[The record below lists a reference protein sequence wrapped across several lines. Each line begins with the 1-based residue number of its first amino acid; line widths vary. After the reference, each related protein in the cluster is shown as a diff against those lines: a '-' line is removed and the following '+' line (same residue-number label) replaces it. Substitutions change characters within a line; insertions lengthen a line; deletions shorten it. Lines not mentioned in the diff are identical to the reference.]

1 MDLNAIKFN
10 VETSALDASIKK
22 IDEVATALG
31 NMSSKVKEATTVKQN
46 AAKADK
52 EAIDNATALAKL
64 KEQEAKATEAAAKA
78 SAAEAKAKEAQSNST
93 KKVVEASES
102 QAKAADKVT
111 EALSGTDRILA
122 KQALSMQILRGEII
136 NTADGV
142 TYLGN
147 GFTKSQSS
155 MLANL
160 QLLGATGKEMQTL
173 ARSFEDYNRITGLN
187 TFDKSASGISKLKK
201 ELAELNQIN
210 SISASGMSL
219 TRDEIVN
226 YMRDSERLVQQQKS
240 EGHSAEWL
248 AQEQAALKAAY
259 MTTATELNRL
269 RAESKQMED
278 QAKREAQAKIKA
290 AQDVSKAQ
298 AFVNKEMERA
308 NAAYLA
314 AVGDDK
320 LNVSTSNRLLKM
332 EQALKAT
339 GMSAQQAEAQLDQYK
354 RTLTAVQKASSD
366 RAVDTISRA
375 LGPQITDITVG
386 LATGQSLMNVLLQQ
400 GGQLRD
406 QMSLAGVAADQM
418 GTAIRKAGSEMASSV
433 WATGKGVIGGI
444 AGAFLDLGHSAGE
457 SVATGI
463 VSFQKFIA
471 SLVLTE
477 DAYANYTRATDSAF
491 SRTGQFLNF
500 MQNSRG
506 VATLFA
512 GGIAV
517 LATTLVSLGVAF
529 VKATIE
535 SDNLVKTLSLNSAAL
550 GLNAST
556 AYSLAA
562 SYKDL
567 DVTVTSSIEAL
578 SEMAKTGSFTKTQ
591 VDTLVPSIVRLN
603 EAAGEDMQ
611 VTVARFKE
619 LGKDPVKALFDLQAA
634 LGTVPPEMIK
644 AAIEAERMGDAM
656 KAMEIATKAAAVGAE
671 SAAQNIKLYY
681 SPLGSLFNTL
691 KEGAGKMWDAILN
704 VGRGKSAQQVVQDAT
719 QTILNLEKDILKA
732 QGMKSSIVFDQQGYI
747 SSLQRRM
754 DEQRKLIADAYPQ
767 LVKDAV
773 NAEEKA
779 ANAVEAQRME
789 LVRKMYSPADAL
801 KAKAKSLTMS
811 EYIKEAWTLAD
822 PKGEARKASTATKEF
837 LEAMDA
843 KFRKEWED
851 IQNKGSSKS
860 SGGSSRKP
868 QAPGLFD
875 IGLET
880 GKASNALSEVK
891 KFYDAQSSIL
901 ENSYKSNEISLGSY
915 LSQELTL
922 IENQANKKREIQ
934 ANLIEQLNLQEQSDL
949 SKLEKW
955 KSTLTETEDKKRAE
969 KMITDT
975 KDRYQKARESAQ
987 SSIIGLVDDTKNA
1000 VAKAMQELVKLSQD
1014 SAKLFEDFR
1023 RGITERE
1030 EARKL
1035 EIEDARLSIN
1045 LSGEQLAAEKA
1056 RVAEMRNVSKQ
1067 IIQQEG
1073 YISKLK
1079 TAYEE
1084 LTAAGRMDEASQ
1096 AFKDWQAA
1104 QQRLADMKTESET
1117 AAGKAAVD
1125 AVTKYQL
1132 EEYAKLK
1139 DGIADALTT
1148 ALFEGGKAGS
1158 KKLRE
1163 VLIAELRKPITVVVN
1178 AVANVITGGIT
1189 SSVNTLLA
1197 GVNSGGGILSFLS
1210 SIKDAAGVLTG
1221 SAGVAAVSG
1230 LGTAASFLGNAT
1242 GSSTLANFAVGV
1254 KGGYLAPGL
1263 AGPTT
1268 VGAGGATGAGASTS
1282 QFLGPAASIVAG
1294 IFGGQSLGRM
1304 VSGGYSAFGGAS
1316 GSSAVNTGQGAGTAL
1331 GAILGGPI
1339 GAAIGALLG
1348 GIGGGLVNRL
1358 FGRKLSKAGIEGTF
1372 SGESFT
1378 GNRYEFYEGGMFRS
1392 DKTKRKPLDQETKNA
1407 LSASFAGLKANLK
1420 ATSDWFGNEA
1430 ASVLIENYTKKIKLN
1445 FKGKSQEEINKML
1458 EDTFGAMSEDMAKYI
1473 LAETIKTEQV
1483 VKKSFGRVVSTT
1495 EKITA
1500 VNWDRFSK
1508 EGETAVQTLD
1518 RLQTS
1523 LLGVNQILD
1532 TLGMEL
1538 LDISVESGAL
1548 SSSLADIFGG
1558 MDKLQSATANYYEKF
1573 YSEEEKL
1580 ATATRQLTETFTSM
1594 GLTLPATREAFK
1606 DLVAAQDLTT
1616 ASGQLTFAALIGLSD
1631 VFYEITNPLEEATQK
1646 MKEFTNSILEY
1657 INSLSMSEGNASQ
1670 NYAYAQ
1676 AMFGQ
1681 QLLLAKAG
1689 DTTAMEN
1696 ITSYSDKLIEL
1707 AKSNAGSALEFE
1719 TILGSIKAELLGLV
1733 TTAPAGSV
1741 LTSGLTPSALSASPV
1756 VNTAS
1761 QIAEQTATTQTLL
1774 ADILTKLT
1782 EMQAEDRAEGVQNV
1796 VNLNSIAKVVKRID
1810 NGDSIRTFAVTV

>member
-22 IDEVATALG
+22 IDEVANALG

-64 KEQEAKATEAAAKA
+64 KQEEAKATEAAAKA

-102 QAKAADKVT
+102 QVKAADKVT

-160 QLLGATGKEMQTL
+160 QMLGATGKEMQTL

-201 ELAELNQIN
+201 ELTELNQIN

-339 GMSAQQAEAQLDQYK
+339 GMSAQQAEAQLAQYK

-386 LATGQSLMNVLLQQ
+386 LATGQSLMTVLLQQ

-406 QMSLAGVAADQM
+406 QMALAGVAADQM
-418 GTAIRKAGSEMASSV
+418 GVAIRKAGSEMVSSV

-444 AGAFLDLGHSAGE
+444 AGAFLDLGRSAG
-457 SVATGI
+457 VAYAQSLSGA
-463 VSFQKFIA
+463 QKFITSMFLSQA
-471 SLVLTE
+471 AAE
-477 DAYANYTRATDSAF
+477 NYAKGLDSAF
-491 SRTGQFLNF
+491 SKTGRFINF
-500 MQNSRG
+500 MENSKAA
-506 VATLFA
+506 ATVFA

-517 LATTLVSLGVAF
+517 LATALVSLGVAF
-529 VKATIE
+529 FKADSILTDMNK
-535 SDNLVKTLSLNSAAL
+535 SLVLNGAAL
-550 GLNAST
+550 GLSKDAAIGLAT
-556 AYSLAA
+556 SLN
-562 SYKDL
+562 SMG
-567 DVTVTSSIEAL
+567 IETMKGVAVL
-578 SEMAKTGSFTKTQ
+578 SEMSAQGGIMITQ
-591 VDTLVPSIVRLN
+591 FRDVASSVESLGVVFSTTIKEIVKQYADL
-603 EAAGEDMQ
+603 A
-611 VTVARFKE
+611 
-619 LGKDPVKALFDLQAA
+619 KDPVAA
-634 LGTVPPEMIK
+634 LIRLQKETGLVNSEIITQ
-644 AAIEAERMGDAM
+644 IE
-656 KAMEIATKAAAVGAE
+656 
-671 SAAQNIKLYY
+671 L
-681 SPLGSLFNTL
+681 L
-691 KEGAGKMWDAILN
+691 K
-704 VGRGKSAQQVVQDAT
+704 QQGQGMRAT
-719 QTILNLEKDILKA
+719 QLA
-732 QGMKSSIVFDQQGYI
+732 S
-747 SSLQRRM
+747 
-754 DEQRKLIADAYPQ
+754 
-767 LVKDAV
+767 
-773 NAEEKA
+773 EEMA
-779 ANAVEAQRME
+779 RVH
-789 LVRKMYSPADAL
+789 
-801 KAKAKSLTMS
+801 
-811 EYIKEAWTLAD
+811 
-822 PKGEARKASTATKEF
+822 RKASLQALDDLSIWSKSVLGLKWAYDKLGDSILGLMAGKPLADQFMEADKEVNRLVKEGYTIESYQLRDALAKRNKLAKDFGEQRAKDEKRQQESRVAGYKETASEIAKGANAALVQEAMKGMSFTDYLEKAWELKIPDARAREWARSNGNTFELFSKATK
-837 LEAMDA
+837 LEYDKMLE
-843 KFRKEWED
+843 K
-851 IQNKGSSKS
+851 NKGSK
-860 SGGSSRKP
+860 GRAP

-901 ENSYKSNEISLGSY
+901 ENSYKANEISLGSY

-955 KSTLTETEDKKRAE
+955 KSTLAETEDKKRAE
-969 KMITDT
+969 KMISDT
-975 KDRYQKARESAQ
+975 KDKYQKARESAQ

-1035 EIEDARLSIN
+1035 ELEDTRLSIN

-1163 VLIAELRKPITVVVN
+1163 VLIAELRKPITIVVN

-1197 GVNSGGGILSFLS
+1197 GVNSGGGTLSFLS

-1282 QFLGPAASIVAG
+1282 QFLGPTASIVAG

-1316 GSSAVNTGQGAGTAL
+1316 GSSAVNTGQVAGTAL

-1339 GAAIGALLG
+1339 GAGIGALLG

-1358 FGRKLSKAGIEGTF
+1358 LGKKLSKAGIEGTF

-1378 GNRYEFYEGGMFRS
+1378 GNRYEYYEGGLFSS
-1392 DKTKRKPLDQETKNA
+1392 DETKRKPLDQETKNA
-1407 LSASFAGLKANLK
+1407 LSATFAGLKASMK

-1430 ASVLIENYTKKIKLN
+1430 ASTAIDNYTKKIKLN

-1473 LAETIKTEQV
+1473 LAESIKTEQV
-1483 VKKSFGRVVSTT
+1483 VKKRFGRIISTT
-1495 EKITA
+1495 EKVTA

-1558 MDKLQSATANYYEKF
+1558 MDKLQNATANYYEKF

-1580 ATATRQLTETFTSM
+1580 ATATRQLTETFNSM

-1676 AMFGQ
+1676 AVFGQ

-1689 DTTAMEN
+1689 DETAMEN
-1696 ITSYSDKLIEL
+1696 ITSYSDNLIEL

>member
-10 VETSALDASIKK
+10 VKTEELQRA
-22 IDEVATALG
+22 IDEIDDVATALG
-31 NMSSKVKEATTVKQN
+31 NMSSKVKEATKTKQD

-52 EAIDNATALAKL
+52 EAIANATALAKL
-64 KEQEAKATEAAAKA
+64 KQEEAKAISLAAKA
-78 SAAEAKAKEAQSNST
+78 SADEAKAKEAQSNST

-102 QAKAADKVT
+102 QVKAADKVT

-122 KQALSMQILRGEII
+122 KQALSMQILRGEIVS
-136 NTADGV
+136 TSDGV
-142 TYLGN
+142 VSLGN

-226 YMRDSERLVQQQKS
+226 YMRDSERLVQKQKS

-339 GMSAQQAEAQLDQYK
+339 GMSAQQAEAQLAQYK
-354 RTLTAVQKASSD
+354 RTLAAVQKASSD

-386 LATGQSLMNVLLQQ
+386 LATGQSLMTVLLQQ

-406 QMSLAGVAADQM
+406 QMALAGVAADQM
-418 GTAIRKAGSEMASSV
+418 GVAIRKAGSEMVSSV

-444 AGAFLDLGHSAGE
+444 AGAFLDLGRSAG
-457 SVATGI
+457 VAFAQSLSGA
-463 VSFQKFIA
+463 QKFVTSMFLSQA
-471 SLVLTE
+471 AAE
-477 DAYANYTRATDSAF
+477 NYAKGLDSAF
-491 SRTGQFLNF
+491 SKTGRFINF
-500 MQNSRG
+500 MENSKAA
-506 VATLFA
+506 ATVFA

-517 LATTLVSLGVAF
+517 LATTLISLGVAF
-529 VKATIE
+529 VKASNE

-567 DVTVTSSIEAL
+567 GVTVTSSIEAL
-578 SEMAKTGSFTKTQ
+578 SEMAKTGSFTRTQ
-591 VDTLVPSIVRLN
+591 IDILTPSIVRLN
-603 EAAGEDMQ
+603 KAAGEDMQ
-611 VTVARFKE
+611 TTVARFKE

-656 KAMEIATKAAAVGAE
+656 KAMEIATQAADVAAE
-671 SAAQNIKLYY
+671 RAAQNIKLYY

-719 QTILNLEKDILKA
+719 QSILNLEKDILKA
-732 QGMKSSIVFDQQGYI
+732 QGMKSSIVFDKQGYI
-747 SSLQRRM
+747 SSLQRQM
-754 DEQRKLIADAYPQ
+754 DEQRKKIADAYPQ

-773 NAEEKA
+773 TAEENA

-789 LVRKMYSPADAL
+789 LVRRMYSPADAL
-801 KAKAKSLTMS
+801 KAKAKGLTMN
-811 EYIKEAWTLAD
+811 EYIEQAWTLAD

-851 IQNKGSSKS
+851 IQNKGASKL

-880 GKASNALSEVK
+880 GRASNALSEVK

-901 ENSYKSNEISLGSY
+901 ENSYKANEISLGSY

-934 ANLIEQLNLQEQSDL
+934 ANLIEQLDLQEQSEL

-1030 EARKL
+1030 ESRRL
-1035 EIEDARLSIN
+1035 EIEDARLSSN

-1067 IIQQEG
+1067 IIEQADLVAKLEEAYARMTLEG
-1073 YISKLK
+1073 
-1079 TAYEE
+1079 
-1084 LTAAGRMDEASQ
+1084 RFDESSE
-1096 AFKDWQAA
+1096 AFKAWQAA
-1104 QQRLADMKTESET
+1104 IKRKTQMETDAKLAGD
-1117 AAGKAAVD
+1117 KAAID
-1125 AVTKYQL
+1125 GSMKYQL
-1132 EEYAKLK
+1132 EQYAKLK

-1163 VLIAELRKPITVVVN
+1163 VLMAELRKPIAVVINV
-1178 AVANVITGGIT
+1178 VANVITGEISSLLGI
-1189 SSVNTLLA
+1189 SGASASGIAGNAGSLLSGA
-1197 GVNSGGGILSFLS
+1197 SGLKSIYDAISGGFGAM
-1210 SIKDAAGVLTG
+1210 AANVG
-1221 SAGVAAVSG
+1221 
-1230 LGTAASFLGNAT
+1230 
-1242 GSSTLANFAVGV
+1242 STLASFGMKFGSAALQSFGEGVAMSGTGIGPGGVPISAGSGVG
-1254 KGGYLAPGL
+1254 GL
-1263 AGPTT
+1263 S
-1268 VGAGGATGAGASTS
+1268 GASQAGYYAGS
-1282 QFLGPAASIVAG
+1282 AAMIAAG
-1294 IFGGQSLGRM
+1294 IFGGQSLGRLA
-1304 VSGGYSAFGGAS
+1304 SNGYSAWGGAS
-1316 GSSAVNTGQGAGTAL
+1316 GSSAINTGQAAGTAI

-1339 GAAIGALLG
+1339 GAGIGAL
-1348 GIGGGLVNRL
+1348 IGGLAGGLTNSL
-1358 FGRKLSKAGIEGTF
+1358 FGRKLTQSGIEGTF
-1372 SGESFT
+1372 SGESFS
-1378 GNRYEFYEGGMFRS
+1378 GNRYEFLKGGTFRS
-1392 DKTKRKPLDQETKNA
+1392 NKTKRYALDSETTSS
-1407 LSASFAGLKANLK
+1407 LSNSFNILKDQYVGLASWFKTETVSAVEGYSKYIKINL
-1420 ATSDWFGNEA
+1420 
-1430 ASVLIENYTKKIKLN
+1430 
-1445 FKGKSQEEINKML
+1445 KGKSQEQIDQIFTDLFNGM
-1458 EDTFGAMSEDMAKYI
+1458 AEDMAKLV
-1473 LAETIKTEQV
+1473 LAGT
-1483 VKKSFGRVVSTT
+1483 
-1495 EKITA
+1495 
-1500 VNWDRFSK
+1500 NFSK
-1508 EGETAVQTLD
+1508 KGETAVQTLD
-1518 RLQTS
+1518 RLKTN
-1523 LLGVNQILD
+1523 LLGVNQVLD
-1532 TLGMEL
+1532 TLGMTL
-1538 LDISVESGAL
+1538 FDISLLSGDMTSA
-1548 SSSLADIFGG
+1548 LADSFGG
-1558 MDKLQSATANYYEKF
+1558 LDKLQSATANYYEKF

-1580 ATATRQLTETFTSM
+1580 ATATRQLTSTFAAM
-1594 GLTLPATREAFK
+1594 GLTLPATRDAFK

-1616 ASGQLTFAALIGLSD
+1616 AAGQLTFTALIGLSD

-1676 AMFGQ
+1676 AVFGQ

-1689 DTTAMEN
+1689 DETAMEN

-1719 TILGSIKAELLGLV
+1719 TILGSIKAELLGLA

-1756 VNTAS
+1756 VSTAS
-1761 QIAEQTATTQTLL
+1761 QIAEQTVTTQTLL
-1774 ADILTKLT
+1774 ANILTKLT

>member
-64 KEQEAKATEAAAKA
+64 KQEEAKATEAAAKA

-122 KQALSMQILRGEII
+122 KQALSMQILRGEIVS
-136 NTADGV
+136 TSDGV
-142 TYLGN
+142 VSLGN

-339 GMSAQQAEAQLDQYK
+339 GMSAQQAEAQLAQYK

-386 LATGQSLMNVLLQQ
+386 LATGQSLMTVLLQQ

-406 QMSLAGVAADQM
+406 QMALAGVAADQM
-418 GTAIRKAGSEMASSV
+418 GVAIRKAGSEMVSSV

-444 AGAFLDLGHSAGE
+444 AGAFLDLGRSAGT
-457 SVATGI
+457 SLSTGI
-463 VSFQKFIA
+463 VNLQKFIA

-477 DAYANYTRATDSAF
+477 AAYANYSKATDSAF
-491 SRTGQFLNF
+491 SKTGRFLDF
-500 MQNSRG
+500 MQNSKA
-506 VATLFA
+506 VASVFA
-512 GGIAV
+512 GGIAIAATSV
-517 LATTLVSLGVAF
+517 IALAVAF
-529 VKATIE
+529 VKASNE

-562 SYKDL
+562 SYKNL
-567 DVTVTSSIEAL
+567 GVSVTSGIEAL

-591 VDTLVPSIVRLN
+591 IDTLVPSIVRLN
-603 EAAGEDMQ
+603 KAAGEDMQ

-656 KAMEIATKAAAVGAE
+656 KAMEIATQAADVAAE
-671 SAAQNIKLYY
+671 RAAQNIKLYY

-719 QTILNLEKDILKA
+719 QKILNLEKDILKA
-732 QGMKSSIVFDQQGYI
+732 QGMESNLVFDKQGYI

-789 LVRKMYSPADAL
+789 LVRRMYSPADAL
-801 KAKAKSLTMS
+801 KAKAKGLTMS
-811 EYIKEAWTLAD
+811 EYIKEAWILAD

-860 SGGSSRKP
+860 SGGSARKP
-868 QAPGLFD
+868 VAPGLFD
-875 IGLET
+875 LSSLKSQT
-880 GKASNALSEVK
+880 DNALS
-891 KFYDAQSSIL
+891 IL
-901 ENSYKSNEISLGSY
+901 KGYSDSQTSMYENSYKSGEISLG
-915 LSQELTL
+915 EF
-922 IENQANKKREIQ
+922 
-934 ANLIEQLNLQEQSDL
+934 L
-949 SKLEKW
+949 SKELAMIEYQASAKEALLNAQILELNAKEKESVQALENW
-955 KSTLTETEDKKRAE
+955 KSSLTDAEDKKRAQNQIDQTTATYK
-969 KMITDT
+969 KMRETA
-975 KDRYQKARESAQ
+975 KAE
-987 SSIIGLVDDTKNA
+987 IIGIADDTKNA

-1035 EIEDARLSIN
+1035 ELEDARLSIN

-1158 KKLRE
+1158 KKLRD
-1163 VLIAELRKPITVVVN
+1163 VLMAELRKPITVVIN
-1178 AVANVITGGIT
+1178 AVANVITGGISNALGIGT
-1189 SSVNTLLA
+1189 GGAASGSNLLSLFSTA
-1197 GVNSGGGILSFLS
+1197 
-1210 SIKDAAGVLTG
+1210 KDAFNLLIGGA
-1221 SAGVAAVSG
+1221 
-1230 LGTAASFLGNAT
+1230 GTAAVGALGSAASWLGGIT
-1242 GSSTLANFAVGV
+1242 GSSALANFGIGV

-1263 AGPTT
+1263 MGPTT
-1268 VGAGGATGAGASTS
+1268 VGAGGATGAGATTA
-1282 QFLGPAASIVAG
+1282 QFLGPAASIIAG
-1294 IFGGQSLGRM
+1294 VFGGQSLGRLA
-1304 VSGGYSAFGGAS
+1304 SNGYSAWGGAS
-1316 GSSAVNTGQGAGTAL
+1316 GSSAINTGQAAGTAI

-1339 GAAIGALLG
+1339 GAGIGAL
-1348 GIGGGLVNRL
+1348 IGGLAGGAVNAL
-1358 FGRKLSKAGIEGTF
+1358 FGRKLTQSGIEGTF
-1372 SGESFT
+1372 SGESFS
-1378 GNRYEFYEGGMFRS
+1378 GNRFDFLKGGLFRS
-1392 DKTKRKPLDQETKNA
+1392 DKTERYALDSQTI
-1407 LSASFAGLKANLK
+1407 ASFSNSFNVLKDQYTSLATWFKTEAVSAVEGYSKYIKVNL
-1420 ATSDWFGNEA
+1420 
-1430 ASVLIENYTKKIKLN
+1430 
-1445 FKGKSQEEINKML
+1445 KGKSQEQIDQIFTDLFNGM
-1458 EDTFGAMSEDMAKYI
+1458 AEDMAKLV
-1473 LAETIKTEQV
+1473 LAGT
-1483 VKKSFGRVVSTT
+1483 
-1495 EKITA
+1495 
-1500 VNWDRFSK
+1500 NFSK
-1508 EGETAVQTLD
+1508 KGETAVQTLD
-1518 RLQTS
+1518 RLKTN
-1523 LLGVNQILD
+1523 LLGVNQVLD
-1532 TLGMEL
+1532 TLGMTL
-1538 LDISVESGAL
+1538 FDISLLSGDMTSA
-1548 SSSLADIFGG
+1548 LADSFGG
-1558 MDKLQSATANYYEKF
+1558 LDKLQSATANYYEKF

-1580 ATATRQLTETFTSM
+1580 ATATRQLTSTFAAM
-1594 GLTLPATREAFK
+1594 GLTLPATRDAFK

-1616 ASGQLTFAALIGLSD
+1616 AAGQLTFTALIGLSD

-1676 AMFGQ
+1676 AVFGQ

-1689 DTTAMEN
+1689 DETAMEN

-1756 VNTAS
+1756 VSTAS
-1761 QIAEQTATTQTLL
+1761 QIAEQTVTTQTLL
-1774 ADILTKLT
+1774 ANILTKLT

-1796 VNLNSIAKVVKRID
+1796 VNLNNIAKVVKRID

>member
-122 KQALSMQILRGEII
+122 KQALSMQILRGEIVS
-136 NTADGV
+136 TSDGV
-142 TYLGN
+142 VSLGN

-248 AQEQAALKAAY
+248 AQEQAALKSAY

-339 GMSAQQAEAQLDQYK
+339 GMSAQQAEAQLAQYK

-366 RAVDTISRA
+366 RAVDKISRA

-386 LATGQSLMNVLLQQ
+386 LATGQSLMTVLLQQ

-406 QMSLAGVAADQM
+406 QMAQAEVAADQM
-418 GTAIRKAGSEMASSV
+418 GVAIRKAGSEMVSSV

-444 AGAFLDLGHSAGE
+444 AGAFLDLGRSAG
-457 SVATGI
+457 VAFAQSLSGA
-463 VSFQKFIA
+463 QKFVTSMFLSQA
-471 SLVLTE
+471 AAE
-477 DAYANYTRATDSAF
+477 NYAKGLDSAF
-491 SRTGQFLNF
+491 SKTGRFINF
-500 MQNSRG
+500 MENSKAA
-506 VATLFA
+506 ATVFA

-517 LATTLVSLGVAF
+517 LATTLISLGVAF
-529 VKATIE
+529 VKASNE

-567 DVTVTSSIEAL
+567 GVTVTSSIEAL
-578 SEMAKTGSFTKTQ
+578 SEMAKTGSFTRTQ
-591 VDTLVPSIVRLN
+591 IDTLVPSIVRLN
-603 EAAGEDMQ
+603 KAAGEDMQ
-611 VTVARFKE
+611 TTVARFKE

-656 KAMEIATKAAAVGAE
+656 KAMEIATQAADVAAE
-671 SAAQNIKLYY
+671 RAAQNIKLYY

-704 VGRGKSAQQVVQDAT
+704 VGRGKSAQQTVEEAGNRIIELQNKLGAAGGRPWGWTSMQRDLKEAQKKYDEALKQLVVD
-719 QTILNLEKDILKA
+719 LNNADQSAINARKTE
-732 QGMKSSIVFDQQGYI
+732 GMK
-747 SSLQRRM
+747 
-754 DEQRKLIADAYPQ
+754 
-767 LVKDAV
+767 
-773 NAEEKA
+773 
-779 ANAVEAQRME
+779 
-789 LVRKMYSPADAL
+789 LVRELYSPAMAL
-801 KAKAKSLTMS
+801 KAEAKGLTVD
-811 EYIKEAWTLAD
+811 EYIKRSWIIAD
-822 PKGEARKASTATKEF
+822 PEGKAREAATANKEF
-837 LEAMDA
+837 LQAMDA

-851 IQNKGSSKS
+851 IQNKGASKS

-901 ENSYKSNEISLGSY
+901 ENSYKANEISLGSY

-955 KSTLTETEDKKRAE
+955 KSTLAETEDKKRAE
-969 KMITDT
+969 KMISDT
-975 KDRYQKARESAQ
+975 KDKYQKARESAQ

-1067 IIQQEG
+1067 LLEQASYVE
-1073 YISKLK
+1073 KLK
-1079 TAYEE
+1079 SAYED
-1084 LTAAGRMDEASQ
+1084 LTTAGRMDEASQ
-1096 AFKDWQAA
+1096 AFKEWQAA
-1104 QQRLADMKTESET
+1104 QERLAQMKTDSET

-1163 VLIAELRKPITVVVN
+1163 VLIAELRKPITVVIN
-1178 AVANVITGGIT
+1178 AVANVVTNGISNLLGNGGTG
-1189 SSVNTLLA
+1189 SSVGSLMSMFSTA
-1197 GVNSGGGILSFLS
+1197 
-1210 SIKDAAGVLTG
+1210 KDAYNAFTGAYGAG
-1221 SAGVAAVSG
+1221 AVSG
-1230 LGTAASFLGNAT
+1230 LGSAATSLGSLT
-1242 GSSTLANFAVGV
+1242 GSSALTNFGIGV

-1268 VGAGGATGAGASTS
+1268 AGAPGAMGAGATTGSA
-1282 QFLGPAASIVAG
+1282 LGAAATTVAG
-1294 IFGGQSLGRM
+1294 IYGGVTVGKM
-1304 VSGGYSAFGGAS
+1304 ISGGYSAWGS
-1316 GSSAVNTGQGAGTAL
+1316 GSGNSAVNTGTA
-1331 GAILGGPI
+1331 I
-1339 GAAIGALLG
+1339 GAAVGSIIPVIGTAFGALIG
-1348 GIGGGLVNRL
+1348 GAIGGLVNVA
-1358 FGRKLSKAGIEGTF
+1358 FGHKLKASGIEGTF
-1372 SGESFT
+1372 SGENFSGSRF
-1378 GNRYEFYEGGMFRS
+1378 EFLKGGWFRS
-1392 DKTKRKPLDQETKNA
+1392 DKTKHSPLEKE
-1407 LSASFAGLKANLK
+1407 
-1420 ATSDWFGNEA
+1420 TSDALTMSFSMLKSKFVSMAEWFGVSTTQE
-1430 ASVLIENYTKKIKLN
+1430 IEKYSKYIKLN
-1445 FKGKSQEEINKML
+1445 LKDASQEQIDQIFTDLFNGM
-1458 EDTFGAMSEDMAKYI
+1458 AEDMAKLV
-1473 LAETIKTEQV
+1473 LAGT
-1483 VKKSFGRVVSTT
+1483 
-1495 EKITA
+1495 
-1500 VNWDRFSK
+1500 NFSK
-1508 EGETAVQTLD
+1508 KGETAVQTLD
-1518 RLQTS
+1518 RLQTN
-1523 LLGVNQILD
+1523 LLGVNQVLD
-1532 TLGMEL
+1532 TLGMTL
-1538 LDISVESGAL
+1538 FDISLLSGDMTSA
-1548 SSSLADIFGG
+1548 LADSFGG
-1558 MDKLQSATANYYEKF
+1558 LDKLQSATANYYEKF

-1580 ATATRQLTETFTSM
+1580 ATATRQLTSTFAAM
-1594 GLTLPATREAFK
+1594 GLTLPATREAYK

-1616 ASGQLTFAALIGLSD
+1616 ASGQLTFTALIGLSD

-1676 AMFGQ
+1676 AVFGQ

-1689 DTTAMEN
+1689 DETATEN
-1696 ITSYSDKLIEL
+1696 ITSYSDNLIEL

-1756 VNTAS
+1756 VSTAS